1 MKRILIGIAAVSCL
15 GIGCTREAVQDGMPA
30 AGVLRASAE
39 TPVRASFSDAGAFSW
54 SAADAVAVLTDAGTR
69 VLTLSDGAG
78 SAVASFSGDLAG
90 VRSATCAVS
99 PATALK
105 DAETVTLPSE
115 YTFQEGVTN
124 ALMYAENVDLSKV
137 NAFRHL
143 GGLVKIVYEHIP
155 AEADALVLT
164 AEAKITGDFTISG
177 GQIAAGTGSD
187 RVTVHI
193 PASSTP
199 KAFYIPLPT
208 GTYKFSVALQQG
220 GRTIAGTEK
229 ATSSPKTIARRT
241 LLLMD
246 PLSGAVQYPEQR
258 ALVVDDGQIVL
269 RWSNNGFTDIQAD
282 AAHSYTAGIYRD
294 AACSDLLWSWTLP
307 TTLFYWSSSTSNT
320 RFQPG
325 FVFPGLTPGGT
336 YYIKVTDNTTGSS
349 SVGKYVLEPDAA
361 VDVTKIGKG
370 AAQEGQ
376 VILHETF
383 NEFWYGARSPEC
395 VPGYSSNT
403 RSSATAL
410 SLPAGSDPAAASGND
425 LLLVA
430 PNVHM
435 GLFNTLGK
443 YVPATRLK
451 DWRAWVQN
459 NLAGA
464 MCVEAGCLKVG
475 ASNCTGDIV
484 TPPLDCLRETAT
496 LKVTFDAAPYYEHK
510 ASKTYHDGL
519 DCAVHVFHDAG
530 TTVSSFWFDYAAN
543 TPVYEEVVP
552 ISEEV
557 PFKTYSVVLKDV
569 PAGARIGIGCM
580 TDNTAGSS
588 QHRCY
593 LDNVRIELV
602 AYGATPYTPETEI
615 NGSRIFDVNTAIGL
629 VKDSQTG
636 KGIPGVVVSDGYYC
650 AKTDANG
657 VYQFKLHSLARTV
670 FVSIPSAYEVPLH
683 SATHLPAFYT
693 TKPLD
698 ASRQNR
704 NDFTLK
710 PLAAPETKFSMVMIG
725 DPQCKNTSQVS
736 RYVKETIPDIQ
747 KIAAVQASGAYPHLY
762 AMTLGDNV
770 SDTPNL
776 WPNMKASMS
785 NVRNG
790 DGYIPFF
797 ITIGNHDH
805 NATRPESDY
814 EATTDF
820 VANFGPTDYSFN
832 RGDVH
837 IISMDNVVGINS
849 TGSTWKYNAGFSDL
863 QYAWLQQDIALVP
876 EKDRKMVFICCHI
889 PFRGGATSGGSS
901 VNRDKHYA
909 DVLNLLTQFKEA
921 HIMIG
926 HTHYPQNYI
935 HTAYKCKGG
944 QPVYEHIHQAAC
956 GAWWASNTCVTG
968 GPNGYNLY
976 EIDGPTIVNWV
987 NKGTNRAAGYQLRV
1001 YDGNQTYTGT
1011 KGYVYNWY
1019 TASNVGPNNI
1029 SSVGNAVLKN
1039 CFVAEVWD
1047 DDDRNVTVEF
1057 WQGGKKV
1064 ANFNRLENG
1073 ACANIAIC
1081 SFWFN
1086 EKGKTTDT
1094 YASKTAS
1101 HYWYYKPASGNPAAE
1116 KDWEVRVTRVIPSS
1130 GRSNLYSRS
1139 TLTTDYSEF

>member
-1 MKRILIGIAAVSCL
+1 MVEPE
-15 GIGCTREAVQDGMPA
+15 TPA
-30 AGVLRASAE
+30 GLLRASLEA
-39 TPVRASFSDAGAFSW
+39 PVRVSFSDDGLFSW
-54 SAADAVAVLTDAGTR
+54 SAGDRVAVLTDAGIRTF
-69 VLTLSDGAG
+69 TLESGAG
-78 SAVASFSGDLAG
+78 ASEAAFSGDVSG
-90 VRSATCAVS
+90 VKEAVCAVS

-105 DAETVTLPSE
+105 DAATVVLPSE
-115 YTFQEGVTN
+115 YTYEKGRTN
-124 ALMYAENVDLSKV
+124 ALMYASSVDLSKITS
-137 NAFRHL
+137 FRHL
-143 GGLVKIVYEHIP
+143 GGLLKIVYEKIP
-155 AEADALVLT
+155 AGADALVLSAGARVT
-164 AEAKITGDFTISG
+164 GEFAIRDGRIEAESG
-177 GQIAAGTGSD
+177 SS
-187 RVTVHI
+187 RVTVRFTAGSA
-193 PASSTP
+193 PD
-199 KAFYIPLPT
+199 AFYIPVPT
-208 GTYKFSVALQQG
+208 GSFTFSVALQQG
-220 GRTIAGTEK
+220 GRTIEGTER
-229 ATSSPKTIARRT
+229 ATSGAKTIGRRT
-241 LLLMD
+241 LLLME
-246 PLSGAVQYPEQR
+246 PVQEVRYPEQR
-258 ALVVDDGQIVL
+258 AVLVDDGQIVL
-269 RWSNNGFTDIQAD
+269 RWSNNGFTDAAAD
-282 AAHSYTAGIYRD
+282 AAHSYVAGIYRD
-294 AACSDLLWSWTLP
+294 AACSDLMWSWTLSK
-307 TTLFYWSSSTSNT
+307 THFYWGSSTSNSC
-320 RFQPG
+320 FQPG
-325 FVFPGLTPGGT
+325 FVFSGLTPGET
-336 YYIKVTDNTTGSS
+336 FYVKVTDKTTGSS
-349 SVGKYVLEPDAA
+349 SVEKYVLGPSEV
-361 VDVTKIGKG
+361 VDVTKIAKG
-370 AAQEGQ
+370 AAREGE
-376 VILHETF
+376 VILNETF
-383 NEFWYGARSPEC
+383 NEFWYGARSPEGI
-395 VPGYSSNT
+395 PGYSSNT
-403 RSSATAL
+403 RSSATAMRMP
-410 SLPAGSDPAAASGND
+410 SGSDPVAASGND

-510 ASKTYHDGL
+510 AANTYHDGL
-519 DCAVHVFHDAG
+519 DCVVHVFQNAG
-530 TTVSSFWFDYAAN
+530 TTVSSFWLDHSLN

-552 ISEEV
+552 ISNEF
-557 PFKTYSVVLKDV
+557 PFQTYSVTLKDV
-569 PAGARIGIGCM
+569 PAGARIGIGSLQ
-580 TDNTAGSS
+580 DNTAGSS

-593 LDNVRIELV
+593 VDNIRIELV
-602 AYGATPYTPETEI
+602 RYGESPYVPETEI
-615 NGSRIFDVNTAIGL
+615 NGSRIYDINTAIGL
-629 VKDSQTG
+629 VTDSATG

-650 AKTDANG
+650 TKTDANG

-683 SATHLPAFYT
+683 RSTHLPDFYT
-693 TKPLD
+693 TKPLN

-710 PLAAPETKFSMVMIG
+710 PLPAPETKFSIAMIG
-725 DPQCKNTSQVS
+725 DPQCRNTSQVS

-747 KIAAVQASGAYPHLY
+747 KVAAAEASAGYPHLY

-776 WPNMKASMS
+776 WPNMKTSMS
-785 NVRNG
+785 NVKVG
-790 DGYIPFF
+790 DAYIPFF

-820 VANFGPTDYSFN
+820 VATFGPTDYSFN

-837 IISMDNVVGINS
+837 IISMDDVVGINS
-849 TGSTWKYNAGFSDL
+849 TGSTWKYNAGFSDQ

-876 EKDRKMVFICCHI
+876 EKERKMVFICCHI
-889 PFRGGATSGGSS
+889 PFRGGAASGGSS

-935 HTAYKCKGG
+935 HTSYKCKGG

-956 GAWWASNTCVTG
+956 GAWWAANSSVTG
-968 GPNGYNLY
+968 GPNGYNVY

-987 NKGTNRAAGYQLRV
+987 NKGTNRDAAYQLRV

-1019 TASNVGPNNI
+1019 STANVAGSI
-1029 SSVGNAVLKN
+1029 TATGNSLLRN

-1047 DDDRNVTVEF
+1047 DDDTHVAVEF

-1064 ANFNRLENG
+1064 ANFTRLPNG
-1073 ACANIAIC
+1073 SCANIAIA

-1086 EKGKTTDT
+1086 EKSKTTDT
-1094 YASKTAS
+1094 YVSRTAS

-1116 KDWEVRVTRVIPSS
+1116 KDWEVRVTRTIPSS
-1130 GRSNLYSRS
+1130 GRKNVYSRS
-1139 TLTTDYSEF
+1139 NLTTDYSEF